1 MMENTLNKGGN
12 NLLNER
18 LRFTTVDDVSLIIR
32 KMWVEMKFEKF
43 VNLKSLKCNFN
54 DTIY

>member
-1 MMENTLNKGGN
+1 MENTLNKGGN

-18 LRFTTVDDVSLIIR
+18 LRFTMVDDVSLIIR

-54 DTIY
+54 DKIY